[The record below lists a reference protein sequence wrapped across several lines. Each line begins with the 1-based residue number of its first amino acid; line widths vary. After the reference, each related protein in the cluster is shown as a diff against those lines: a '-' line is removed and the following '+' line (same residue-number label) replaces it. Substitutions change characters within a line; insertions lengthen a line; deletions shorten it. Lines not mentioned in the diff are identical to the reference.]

1 MRLPMFFLACL
12 TCIAHAAPPAGASAV
27 PGITATEIRVGS
39 LQDLSGPI
47 ASLGVH
53 FRNGTQMRLDEENAK
68 GGVHGR
74 QLKLLVEDTGYDP
87 KRAVLATEK
96 LLGGAGVF
104 AVIHNLGS
112 PVVMATMPRFL
123 DAGVLHLFPGAPLQN
138 VYEPVHP
145 LKFGMSPSYTLSVP
159 PGARYLIRENDFKRV
174 GILYQD
180 DDMGREVVRGIDGLL
195 GELGLKW
202 CEQTSYKRGAT
213 DFSSQIARLKAANC
227 DFVVLAT
234 VVRETIGAYTEAR
247 RTGWQVP
254 MLVTASGYTA
264 QVPQLGGAV
273 MDGLYA
279 VALVPQP
286 ELDGANRAL
295 ADWIA
300 RYREKFRVEPNT
312 WDVYTWVG
320 ADLFVRALHAAGRQ
334 PTQQKVSA
342 ALEQLDTTRDF
353 FGSQPIALS
362 ASDHLALKQVRV
374 AQIRQGRW
382 ENVTDYLRIR

>member
-1 MRLPMFFLACL
+1 MHKYFLAFVLACL
-12 TCIAHAAPPAGASAV
+12 TFVARAG
-27 PGITATEIRVGS
+27 GLTATEVRVGS

-53 FRNGTQMRLDEENAK
+53 FRNGTQMRFDEENAK

-96 LLGGAGVF
+96 LLGTGVF
-104 AVIHNLGS
+104 AAIHNLGS

-123 DAGVLHLFPGAPLQN
+123 EAGVLHLFPGAPLSE
-138 VYEPVHP
+138 VYDPVHP

-159 PGARYLIRENDFKRV
+159 PGARHLIRENNFKRV

-180 DDMGREVVRGIDGLL
+180 DDMGREVLRGIDALL

-213 DFSSQIARLKAANC
+213 DFAAQVARLKAANC
-227 DFVVLAT
+227 DFVVLGT

-247 RTGWQVP
+247 RTGWNVP
-254 MLVTASGYTA
+254 MMVTASGYTA
-264 QVPQLGGAV
+264 QVPELGGAA
-273 MDGLYA
+273 MEGLYA

-286 ELDGANRAL
+286 EAAGANKTL
-295 ADWIA
+295 ADWIT
-300 RYREKFRVEPNT
+300 RYRDKFKAEPNT

-320 ADLFVRALHAAGRQ
+320 ADLFIRALHAAGPQ
-334 PTQQKVSA
+334 PTPQSVSA
-342 ALEQLDTTRDF
+342 ALERLQTTRDF
-353 FGSQPIALS
+353 FGSQPIALTPT
-362 ASDHLALKQVRV
+362 DHLALRQVRL
-374 AQIRQGRW
+374 AQIRHGRW
-382 ENVTDYLRIR
+382 ENVTDFLPIRR

>member
-1 MRLPMFFLACL
+1 MRAFLAAFFFACL
-12 TCIAHAAPPAGASAV
+12 SSFALAG
-27 PGITATEIRVGS
+27 GITPAEIRVGS

-47 ASLGVH
+47 AALGTH
-53 FRNGTQMRLDEENAK
+53 FRNGTQMRFDEENAK

-96 LLGGAGVF
+96 LLGTGVF
-104 AVIHNLGS
+104 AVLHNLGS

-123 DAGVLHLFPGAPLQN
+123 DAGVLHLFPGAPLKE

-145 LKFGMSPSYTLSVP
+145 LKFGMSPSYTQSVP
-159 PGARYLIRENDFKRV
+159 PGARHLIQTHGFKRV

-180 DDMGREVVRGIDGLL
+180 DDMGREVLRGIDTLL
-195 GELGLKW
+195 GELGLTW
-202 CEQTSYKRGAT
+202 CAQTSYKRGAT
-213 DFSSQIARLKAANC
+213 DFAAQIAKLKAADC
-227 DFVVLAT
+227 DFVVLGT

-247 RTGWQVP
+247 RGGWTVP
-254 MLVTASGYTA
+254 MMVTASGYTA
-264 QVPQLGGAV
+264 QVPQLGGAP

-286 ELDGANRAL
+286 DPDGANRAL
-295 ADWIA
+295 ADWIV
-300 RYREKFRVEPNT
+300 RYKEKFKAEPNT

-320 ADLFVRALHAAGRQ
+320 ADLFVRALHAAGPQ
-334 PTQQKVSA
+334 PTPQKVSA
-342 ALEQLDTTRDF
+342 ALEQLKTTRDF

-362 ASDHLALKQVRV
+362 PSNHLALGQVRV
-374 AQIRQGRW
+374 AQIRNGRW
-382 ENVTDYLRIR
+382 ENVTDYLPIAR

>member
-1 MRLPMFFLACL
+1 MRQFLFSLFFACL
-12 TCIAHAAPPAGASAV
+12 SSLAAAG
-27 PGITATEIRVGS
+27 GITPTEIRVAS

-47 ASLGVH
+47 AALGTH
-53 FRNGTQMRLDEENAK
+53 FRNGTQMRFDAENAK

-123 DAGVLHLFPGAPLQN
+123 DAGVLHLFPGAPLKE

-145 LKFGMSPSYTLSVP
+145 LKFGMSPSYTQSVP
-159 PGARYLIRENDFKRV
+159 PGARHLIRTHGFKRV

-180 DDMGREVVRGIDGLL
+180 DDMGREVLRGIDTLL
-195 GELGLKW
+195 GELGLAW
-202 CEQTSYKRGAT
+202 CERTSYKRGAT
-213 DFSSQIARLKAANC
+213 DFAAQIAKLRAADC
-227 DFVVLAT
+227 DFVVLGT

-247 RTGWQVP
+247 RGGWQVP
-254 MLVTASGYTA
+254 MMVTASGYTA
-264 QVPQLGGAV
+264 QVPQLGGAA

-279 VALVPQP
+279 VALIPQP
-286 ELDGANRAL
+286 EPDGANRAL
-295 ADWIA
+295 ADWIV
-300 RYREKFRVEPNT
+300 RYKEKFKTEPNT
-312 WDVYTWVG
+312 WDVFTWVG
-320 ADLFVRALHAAGRQ
+320 ADLFVRALHAAGPQ
-334 PTQQKVSA
+334 PTPQNVSA
-342 ALEQLDTTRDF
+342 ALERLQTSRDF

-362 ASDHLALKQVRV
+362 PSNHLALGQVRV
-374 AQIRQGRW
+374 AQIRNGRW
-382 ENVTDYLRIR
+382 ENVTDYLLIAR

>member
-1 MRLPMFFLACL
+1 MRLFLACL
-12 TCIAHAAPPAGASAV
+12 IFLSLTARAGAG
-27 PGITATEIRVGS
+27 GITPTEIRVGS

-47 ASLGVH
+47 ATLGVH
-53 FRNGTQMRLDEENAK
+53 FRNGTQMRFDEENAK

-87 KRAVLATEK
+87 KRGVLATEK
-96 LLGGAGVF
+96 LLAGQGIF
-104 AVIHNLGS
+104 AAIHNLGS
-112 PVVMATMPRFL
+112 PVVMATLPRFVE
-123 DAGVLHLFPGAPLQN
+123 AGVLHLFPGAPLSQ

-159 PGARYLIRENDFKRV
+159 PGARYLIKENGFRRV

-180 DDMGREVVRGIDGLL
+180 DDMGREVQRGIEALL
-195 GELGLKW
+195 GELGLPW
-202 CEQTSYKRGAT
+202 CEQTRYKRGDT
-213 DFSSQIARLKAANC
+213 DFSSQIAKLKAAGC
-227 DFVVLAT
+227 DFVVLGT

-247 RTGWQVP
+247 RGGWQVP

-264 QVPQLGGAV
+264 QVPQLGGAA

-286 ELDGANRAL
+286 EADGANRAL

-300 RYREKFRVEPNT
+300 RYREKFRTEPNT

-320 ADLFVRALHAAGRQ
+320 ADLFVRALHAAGPQ
-334 PTQQKVSA
+334 PTPQKVSA
-342 ALEQLDTTRDF
+342 ALEQLRTTRDF

-362 ASDHLALKQVRV
+362 PTDHLALRQVRV
-374 AQIRQGRW
+374 AQIRNGRW
-382 ENVTDYLRIR
+382 ENVTDYLPIR

>member
-1 MRLPMFFLACL
+1 MRQFFLALTLACL
-12 TCIAHAAPPAGASAV
+12 TFTVRAG
-27 PGITATEIRVGS
+27 GITATEIRIAS

-47 ASLGVH
+47 ASLGTH
-53 FRNGTQMRLDEENAK
+53 FRNGTQMRFDEENAK

-96 LLGGAGVF
+96 LLGTGIF
-104 AVIHNLGS
+104 ATIHNLGS

-123 DAGVLHLFPGAPLQN
+123 EAGVLHLFPGAPLAT

-159 PGARYLIRENDFKRV
+159 PGARYLIKEQGFKHV

-180 DDMGREVVRGIDGLL
+180 DDMGHEVLRGIDALL
-195 GELGLKW
+195 GELGLPW
-202 CEQTSYKRGAT
+202 CMQTRYKRGAT
-213 DFSSQIARLKAANC
+213 DFAAQIAQLKAAGC
-227 DFVVLAT
+227 DFIVLGT

-247 RTGWQVP
+247 RGGWNVP
-254 MLVTASGYTA
+254 MMVTASGYTA
-264 QVPQLGGAV
+264 QVPELGGAA
-273 MDGLYA
+273 MEGLYA

-286 ELDGANRAL
+286 EATGASKAL
-295 ADWIA
+295 TDWIA
-300 RYREKFRVEPNT
+300 RYRKQFNTEPNT

-320 ADLFVRALHAAGRQ
+320 ADLFVRALHAAGPQ
-334 PTQQKVSA
+334 PTPQTVSA
-342 ALEQLDTTRDF
+342 ALERLQTTRDF

-362 ASDHLALKQVRV
+362 PTDHLALRQVRI
-374 AQIRQGRW
+374 AQIRNGRW
-382 ENVTDYLRIR
+382 ENVTDYLPIR

>member
-1 MRLPMFFLACL
+1 MRQLLFALILACL
-12 TCIAHAAPPAGASAV
+12 SSVATAG
-27 PGITATEIRVGS
+27 GITPTEIRVGS

-53 FRNGTQMRLDEENAK
+53 FRNGTQMRFDAENAK

-96 LLGGAGVF
+96 LLGANGGNGIF

-123 DAGVLHLFPGAPLQN
+123 DAGVLHLFPGAPLKD

-159 PGARYLIRENDFKRV
+159 PAASHLIRENGFKRV

-180 DDMGREVVRGIDGLL
+180 DDMGREVLRGMDALL
-195 GELGLKW
+195 AELGLKW

-213 DFSSQIARLKAANC
+213 DFASQIARLKAANC

-247 RTGWQVP
+247 RSGWQVP

-264 QVPQLGGAV
+264 QVHQLGGAAL
-273 MDGLYA
+273 DGLYG
-279 VALVPQP
+279 VVLLSHPYP
-286 ELDGANRAL
+286 DGANRAL
-295 ADWIA
+295 ADWIVH
-300 RYREKFRVEPNT
+300 YKEKFKAEPNT
-312 WDVYTWVG
+312 WDVFAWVG
-320 ADLFVRALHAAGRQ
+320 ADLFVRALHAAGPQ
-334 PTQQKVSA
+334 PTPQKVAA
-342 ALEQLDTTRDF
+342 ALERLQTARDF
-353 FGSQPIALS
+353 FGSPPIAFS
-362 ASDHLALKQVRV
+362 ASDHLALRQVRI
-374 AQIRQGRW
+374 AQIRNSHW
-382 ENVTDYLRIR
+382 ENITDYLSIR

>member
-1 MRLPMFFLACL
+1 MRHFLLALTFACL
-12 TCIAHAAPPAGASAV
+12 SSLAAASGV
-27 PGITATEIRVGS
+27 TSTEIRVAS

-47 ASLGVH
+47 ASLGTH
-53 FRNGTQMRLDEENAK
+53 FRNGTQMRFDEENAR

-96 LLGGAGVF
+96 LLGGKGIFTA
-104 AVIHNLGS
+104 IHNLGS

-123 DAGVLHLFPGAPLQN
+123 EAGVLHLFPGAPLAN

-159 PGARYLIRENDFKRV
+159 PAARHLIRENGFRRV

-180 DDMGREVVRGIDGLL
+180 DDMGREVLRGMDGLL

-213 DFSSQIARLKAANC
+213 DFAAQIARLKAANC

-247 RTGWQVP
+247 RTGWNVP

-264 QVPQLGGAV
+264 QVHQLGGAA
-273 MDGLYA
+273 MEGLYG
-279 VALVPQP
+279 VALLPHP
-286 ELDGANRAL
+286 YTDGVNRAL
-295 ADWIA
+295 TDWIM
-300 RYREKFRVEPNT
+300 RYKEKFKTEPNT
-312 WDVYTWVG
+312 WDVFAWVG
-320 ADLFVRALHAAGRQ
+320 ADLFVRALHAAGPQ
-334 PTQQKVSA
+334 PTPQKVAA
-342 ALEQLDTTRDF
+342 ALEKLQTTRDF
-353 FGSQPIALS
+353 FGSPPIALS
-362 ASDHLALKQVRV
+362 PSNHLALGQVRV
-374 AQIRQGRW
+374 AQIRNGRW
-382 ENVTDYLRIR
+382 ENVTDYLPIAR

>member
-1 MRLPMFFLACL
+1 MRPLLLALCLACL
-12 TCIAHAAPPAGASAV
+12 SSIATAGGV
-27 PGITATEIRVGS
+27 TPTEIRVGS

-47 ASLGVH
+47 AALGTH
-53 FRNGTQMRLDEENAK
+53 FRNGTQMRFDEENAK

-96 LLGGAGVF
+96 LLGTGVF

-123 DAGVLHLFPGAPLQN
+123 NAGVLHLFPGAPLKD

-145 LKFGMSPSYTLSVP
+145 LKFGMSPSYTQSVP
-159 PGARYLIRENDFKRV
+159 PGARHLIRENGFKRV

-180 DDMGREVVRGIDGLL
+180 DDMGREVLRGIDTLL
-195 GELGLKW
+195 GELGLTW
-202 CEQTSYKRGAT
+202 CAQTSYKRGAT
-213 DFSSQIARLKAANC
+213 DFAAQIAKLRAADC
-227 DFVVLAT
+227 DFVVLGT

-247 RTGWQVP
+247 RGGWQVP
-254 MLVTASGYTA
+254 MMVTASGYTA
-264 QVPQLGGAV
+264 QVPQLGGAT
-273 MDGLYA
+273 MDGLHA

-286 ELDGANRAL
+286 DPDGANRAL
-295 ADWIA
+295 ADWIM
-300 RYREKFRVEPNT
+300 RYREKFKAEPNT

-320 ADLFVRALHAAGRQ
+320 ADLFVRALHAAGPQ
-334 PTQQKVSA
+334 PTPQKVSA
-342 ALEQLDTTRDF
+342 ALEQLRTTRDF

-362 ASDHLALKQVRV
+362 PSNHLALGQVRV
-374 AQIRQGRW
+374 AQIRNGRW
-382 ENVTDYLRIR
+382 ENVTDYLPIAR

>member
-1 MRLPMFFLACL
+1 MRQLFISLILACL
-12 TCIAHAAPPAGASAV
+12 SSLATAG
-27 PGITATEIRVGS
+27 GITPTEIRVGS

-47 ASLGVH
+47 ASLGTH
-53 FRNGTQMRLDEENAK
+53 FRNGTQMRFDEENAK

-96 LLGGAGVF
+96 LLGGAGLF
-104 AVIHNLGS
+104 AAIHNLGS

-123 DAGVLHLFPGAPLQN
+123 EAGVLHLFPGAPLKE

-145 LKFGMSPSYTLSVP
+145 LKFGMSPSYMLSVP
-159 PGARYLIRENDFKRV
+159 PGARHLITANGFNRI

-180 DDMGREVVRGIDGLL
+180 DDMGREVLRGMDALL
-195 GELGLKW
+195 AERGLKW

-213 DFSSQIARLKAANC
+213 DFASQIARLKTANC

-234 VVRETIGAYTEAR
+234 VVRETIGAYSEAR
-247 RTGWQVP
+247 RAGWQVP
-254 MLVTASGYTA
+254 MMVTASGYTA
-264 QVPQLGGAV
+264 QVPQLGGAA
-273 MDGLYA
+273 MEGLYA

-286 ELDGANRAL
+286 EPAGANRAL
-295 ADWIA
+295 ADWIV
-300 RYREKFRVEPNT
+300 RYKEKFNTEPNT

-320 ADLFVRALHAAGRQ
+320 ADLFVRALHATGPQ
-334 PTQQKVSA
+334 PTPQKVSA
-342 ALEQLDTTRDF
+342 ALERLQTTRDF

-362 ASDHLALKQVRV
+362 PTDHLALRQVRV
-374 AQIRQGRW
+374 AQIRNGRW
-382 ENVTDYLRIR
+382 ENVTDYLPIR

>member
-1 MRLPMFFLACL
+1 MRHLLLAFCLACL
-12 TCIAHAAPPAGASAV
+12 APFAAAGGV
-27 PGITATEIRVGS
+27 TPTELRVGS

-47 ASLGVH
+47 AALGVH
-53 FRNGTQMRLDEENAK
+53 FRNGTQMRFDEENAK

-87 KRAVLATEK
+87 KRAVLAAEK
-96 LLGGAGVF
+96 LLGGTGVF
-104 AVIHNLGS
+104 AVLHNLGS

-123 DAGVLHLFPGAPLQN
+123 EAGVLHLFPGAPLKE

-145 LKFGMSPSYTLSVP
+145 LKFGMSPSYTQSVP
-159 PGARYLIRENDFKRV
+159 PGARHLIEKNGFKRV

-180 DDMGREVVRGIDGLL
+180 DDMGREVLRGIDALL

-213 DFSSQIARLKAANC
+213 DFAAQIARLRAADC
-227 DFVVLAT
+227 DFVVLGT
-234 VVRETIGAYTEAR
+234 VVRETVGAYTEAR
-247 RTGWQVP
+247 RAGWQVP

-264 QVPQLGGAV
+264 QVPQLGGAA

-286 ELDGANRAL
+286 DPDGANRAL
-295 ADWIA
+295 ADWIR
-300 RYREKFRVEPNT
+300 RYQEKFKTEPNT

-320 ADLFVRALHAAGRQ
+320 ADLFVRALHAAGPQ
-334 PTQQKVSA
+334 PTPQKVAA
-342 ALEQLDTTRDF
+342 ALERLEVARDF

-362 ASDHLALKQVRV
+362 ADNHLALRQVRV
-374 AQIRQGRW
+374 AQIRNGRW
-382 ENVTDYLRIR
+382 ENVTDYLPIAR

>member
-1 MRLPMFFLACL
+1 MRQLLFALVLACL
-12 TCIAHAAPPAGASAV
+12 TFTARASGV
-27 PGITATEIRVGS
+27 TPTEIRVGS

-47 ASLGVH
+47 AALGTH
-53 FRNGTQMRLDEENAK
+53 FRNGTQMRFDAENAK

-123 DAGVLHLFPGAPLQN
+123 DAGVLHLFPGAPLKD

-145 LKFGMSPSYTLSVP
+145 LKFGMSPSYTQSVP
-159 PGARYLIRENDFKRV
+159 PGARHLIRENGFKRV

-180 DDMGREVVRGIDGLL
+180 DDMGREVLRGIDTLL
-195 GELGLKW
+195 GELGLTW
-202 CEQTSYKRGAT
+202 CAQTSYKRGAT
-213 DFSSQIARLKAANC
+213 DFAAQIAKLRAADC
-227 DFVVLAT
+227 DFVVLGT

-247 RTGWQVP
+247 RAGWQVP
-254 MLVTASGYTA
+254 MMVTASGYTA
-264 QVPQLGGAV
+264 QVPQLGGAA

-286 ELDGANRAL
+286 EPDGANRAL
-295 ADWIA
+295 ADWIM
-300 RYREKFRVEPNT
+300 RYKEKFKTEPNT

-320 ADLFVRALHAAGRQ
+320 ADLFVRALHAAGPQ
-334 PTQQKVSA
+334 PTPQKVAA
-342 ALEQLDTTRDF
+342 ALERLEKSRDF

-362 ASDHLALKQVRV
+362 PRNHLALGQVRV
-374 AQIRQGRW
+374 AQIRNGRW
-382 ENVTDYLRIR
+382 ENITDYLLIAR

>member
-1 MRLPMFFLACL
+1 MRQFLFALALACL
-12 TCIAHAAPPAGASAV
+12 TLTARAGGV
-27 PGITATEIRVGS
+27 TPTEIRVGS

-47 ASLGVH
+47 AALGVH
-53 FRNGTQMRLDEENAK
+53 FRNGTQMRFDEENAK

-96 LLGGAGVF
+96 LLGAKGEGGVF

-123 DAGVLHLFPGAPLQN
+123 EAGVLHLFPGAPLAS

-159 PGARYLIRENDFKRV
+159 PGARHLIKENGFKRV

-180 DDMGREVVRGIDGLL
+180 DDMGHEVLRGIDGLL

-202 CEQTSYKRGAT
+202 CEQTRYKRGAT
-213 DFSSQIARLKAANC
+213 DFSSQIARLKAADC

-247 RTGWQVP
+247 RGGWQVP

-264 QVPQLGGAV
+264 QVPQLGGAA

-286 ELDGANRAL
+286 EADGANKAL
-295 ADWIA
+295 ADWIT
-300 RYREKFRVEPNT
+300 RYREKFKTEPNT

-320 ADLFVRALHAAGRQ
+320 ADLFVRALHAAGPQ
-334 PTQQKVSA
+334 PTPLKVST
-342 ALEQLDTTRDF
+342 ALEQLQTTRDF

-362 ASDHLALKQVRV
+362 ASNHLALGQVRV
-374 AQIRQGRW
+374 AQIRNSRW
-382 ENVTDYLRIR
+382 ENVTDYLPIR

>member
-1 MRLPMFFLACL
+1 MRAFLAAFALSCL
-12 TCIAHAAPPAGASAV
+12 SSLAMAGGV
-27 PGITATEIRVGS
+27 TPTEIRIGS

-47 ASLGVH
+47 AALGTH
-53 FRNGTQMRLDEENAK
+53 FRNGTQMRFDEENAK

-96 LLGGAGVF
+96 LLGTGIF
-104 AVIHNLGS
+104 ATLHNLGS

-123 DAGVLHLFPGAPLQN
+123 DAGVLHLFPGAPLAN

-159 PGARYLIRENDFKRV
+159 PAARHLIKANGFRRI

-180 DDMGREVVRGIDGLL
+180 DDMGREVLRGMDGLL
-195 GELGLKW
+195 GELGLQW
-202 CEQTSYKRGAT
+202 CSQTSYKRGAT
-213 DFSSQIARLKAANC
+213 DFAAQIARLRSADC

-247 RTGWQVP
+247 RAGWPVP

-264 QVPQLGGAV
+264 QVHALGGAAMEGLLGV
-273 MDGLYA
+273 VLLPHPYPDDG
-279 VALVPQP
+279 
-286 ELDGANRAL
+286 NRAL

-300 RYREKFRVEPNT
+300 QYREKFKTEPNT
-312 WDVYTWVG
+312 WDVFAWIG
-320 ADLFVRALHAAGRQ
+320 ADLFIHALHAAGPQ
-334 PTQQKVSA
+334 PTPQKVA
-342 ALEQLDTTRDF
+342 AVLERLQVPRDF
-353 FGSQPIALS
+353 FGSPPIAL
-362 ASDHLALKQVRV
+362 AAHDHLALREVRI
-374 AQIRQGRW
+374 AQIRTGRW
-382 ENVTDYLRIR
+382 ENVTDYLPVR

>member
-1 MRLPMFFLACL
+1 
-12 TCIAHAAPPAGASAV
+12 
-27 PGITATEIRVGS
+27 
-39 LQDLSGPI
+39 
-47 ASLGVH
+47 
-53 FRNGTQMRLDEENAK
+53 
-68 GGVHGR
+68 
-74 QLKLLVEDTGYDP
+74 
-87 KRAVLATEK
+87 VLAAEK
-96 LLGGAGVF
+96 LLGGAGIF
-104 AVIHNLGS
+104 ATIHNLGS

-123 DAGVLHLFPGAPLQN
+123 DAGVLHLFPGAPLKD

-159 PGARYLIRENDFKRV
+159 PGARHLIKANGFNRI

-180 DDMGREVVRGIDGLL
+180 DDMGREVLRGIDGLL

-213 DFSSQIARLKAANC
+213 DFASQIARLKAADC

-247 RTGWQVP
+247 RSGWQVP

-264 QVPQLGGAV
+264 QVPQLGGAA
-273 MDGLYA
+273 MEGLYA

-286 ELDGANRAL
+286 ESDGANRAL

-300 RYREKFRVEPNT
+300 RYKEKFRVEPNT

-320 ADLFVRALHAAGRQ
+320 ADLFVRALHAAGPQ
-334 PTQQKVSA
+334 PTPQKVA
-342 ALEQLDTTRDF
+342 ATLERLQTTRDF
-353 FGSQPIALS
+353 FGSQPITLS
-362 ASDHLALKQVRV
+362 PSNHLALGQVRV
-374 AQIRQGRW
+374 AQIRNGRW
-382 ENVTDYLRIR
+382 ENVTDYLPIAR

>member
-1 MRLPMFFLACL
+1 MRQFLFALVLACL
-12 TCIAHAAPPAGASAV
+12 TCVARAGGV
-27 PGITATEIRVGS
+27 TPTEIRVGS

-47 ASLGVH
+47 AALGTH
-53 FRNGTQMRLDEENAK
+53 FRNGTQMRFDEENAK

-123 DAGVLHLFPGAPLQN
+123 DAGVLHLFPGAPLSQ

-145 LKFGMSPSYTLSVP
+145 LKFGMSPSYTQSVP
-159 PGARYLIRENDFKRV
+159 PGARQLIRENGFKRV

-180 DDMGREVVRGIDGLL
+180 DDMGREVLRGIDTLL
-195 GELGLKW
+195 GELGLTW
-202 CEQTSYKRGAT
+202 CAQTSYKRGAT
-213 DFSSQIARLKAANC
+213 DFAAQIAKLRAADC
-227 DFVVLAT
+227 DFVVLGT

-247 RTGWQVP
+247 RSGWQVP

-264 QVPQLGGAV
+264 QVPQLGGAT

-286 ELDGANRAL
+286 EPDGANRAL
-295 ADWIA
+295 ADWIM
-300 RYREKFRVEPNT
+300 RYKEKFKAEPNT

-320 ADLFVRALHAAGRQ
+320 ADLFVRALHAAGPQ
-334 PTQQKVSA
+334 PTPQKVSA
-342 ALEQLDTTRDF
+342 ALEQLRTTRDF

-362 ASDHLALKQVRV
+362 PSNHLALQQVRV
-374 AQIRQGRW
+374 AQIRNGRW
-382 ENVTDYLRIR
+382 ENVTDYLPIAR

>member
-1 MRLPMFFLACL
+1 MRPLLLALCLACL
-12 TCIAHAAPPAGASAV
+12 SSIATASGV
-27 PGITATEIRVGS
+27 TPTEIRVGS

-47 ASLGVH
+47 AALGTH
-53 FRNGTQMRLDEENAK
+53 FRNGTQMRFDEENAK

-96 LLGGAGVF
+96 LLGTGVF

-123 DAGVLHLFPGAPLQN
+123 DAGVLHLFPGAPLKD

-145 LKFGMSPSYTLSVP
+145 LKFGMSPSYTQSVP
-159 PGARYLIRENDFKRV
+159 PGARHLIRENGFKRV

-180 DDMGREVVRGIDGLL
+180 DDMGREVLRGIDTLL

-213 DFSSQIARLKAANC
+213 DFAAQIAKLRAADC
-227 DFVVLAT
+227 DFVVLGT

-247 RTGWQVP
+247 RGGWQVP

-264 QVPQLGGAV
+264 QVPQLGGAT

-286 ELDGANRAL
+286 EPDGANRAL

-300 RYREKFRVEPNT
+300 RYKEKFKTEPNT

-320 ADLFVRALHAAGRQ
+320 ADLFVRALHAAGPQ
-334 PTQQKVSA
+334 PTPQKVSA
-342 ALEQLDTTRDF
+342 ALEQLKTTRDF

-362 ASDHLALKQVRV
+362 PTNHLALGQVRI
-374 AQIRQGRW
+374 AQIRNGRW
-382 ENVTDYLRIR
+382 EHVTDYLPITR